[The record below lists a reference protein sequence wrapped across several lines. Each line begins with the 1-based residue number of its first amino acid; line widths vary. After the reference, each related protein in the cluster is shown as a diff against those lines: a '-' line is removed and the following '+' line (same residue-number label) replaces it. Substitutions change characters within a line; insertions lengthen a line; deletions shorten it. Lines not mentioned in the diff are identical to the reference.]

1 MPPERPLF
9 SRIARSIQGRMGKLA
24 EDNPDGALAKYL
36 WLWQSIGR
44 RPGRRLIP
52 RPIRFFFMASLDL
65 FSLVGWYVR
74 TAILRVVRSARS
86 KEAIMSFA
94 RTNRIAALTIV
105 AGGVI
110 GGLLT
115 FSPLVLWS
123 PADDVAEQMT
133 ADAQAIE
140 TTSPRRNSMPVVID
154 SVAVEG
160 NIRLADLTIIA
171 MGGLDQGSAYTIFDI
186 QRATKAMW
194 ATGHFKDISVRVEG
208 DVGDGN
214 LTLIW
219 EVDEKERAD
228 AISR

>member
-1 MPPERPLF
+1 MVPGRPLF
-9 SRIARSIQGRMGKLA
+9 SRIARSIQGRLDKLA

-36 WLWQSIGR
+36 WLWRSMGR

-52 RPIRFFFMASLDL
+52 RPVRFFFAASLDL

-115 FSPLVLWS
+115 FSPLGS
-123 PADDVAEQMT
+123 RSDDVPPVTQVLYESSATIEDLRLEEAKANAMTVYTREQIEALFVTQVLYESSATIEDLRLEEAKANAMT
-133 ADAQAIE
+133 VYTREQIE
-140 TTSPRRNSMPVVID
+140 QLLRGLLR
-154 SVAVEG
+154 G
-160 NIRLADLTIIA
+160 NEE
-171 MGGLDQGSAYTIFDI
+171 GLDAVRGS
-186 QRATKAMW
+186 
-194 ATGHFKDISVRVEG
+194 S
-208 DVGDGN
+208 
-214 LTLIW
+214 LP
-219 EVDEKERAD
+219 
-228 AISR
+228 SRP